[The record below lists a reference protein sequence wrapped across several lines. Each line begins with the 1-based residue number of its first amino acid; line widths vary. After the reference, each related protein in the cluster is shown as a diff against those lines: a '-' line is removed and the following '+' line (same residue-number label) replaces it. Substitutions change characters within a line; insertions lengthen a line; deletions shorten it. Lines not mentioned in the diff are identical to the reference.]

1 MNNKQKKLEKNLIK
15 KRDFLLKFLFDGNK
29 EKEEKF
35 LKNEK
40 VKLPNIF
47 KNILYYPNESY
58 LRGFISGNKTYKQ
71 LFNCLLKIVKGELK
85 DNFQPPYGPN
95 VYRCI
100 NPIFFLLFYPDF
112 KKSGFEYLI
121 TLETNTVN
129 IYHKKINIREQY
141 SESFRIYYELI
152 NDEELKYILGDEF
165 KKLYTNIKIEERIL
179 PRTVYCGR
187 YVDMVYILDDKNK
200 VFIEINEKEHNEDE
214 DYLRMRQI
222 FARSLNRIVQY
233 NTSKHLST
241 IKNILFKEFSK
252 KFYKIDKK
260 IGLNLY
266 MVKIGKFDFKI
277 SEKFSEINYDLKQ
290 GGFKLIRFIK
300 MLEGFKFEKC
310 KKTLKKM
317 IKKNIL
323 KSFHFV
329 DDIDPQ
335 TFLVNNKLKIS
346 ADVKLNSIGV
356 TKILQ
361 YPSSSDVWER
371 CDEVTQAYA
380 NFMDSYF
387 LMLEDLLD
395 DSSEE
400 VKLLFDEHNSVYDFT
415 RSYAR
420 VFSFGLESLRD
431 ACENHSDFEHN
442 KILPF
447 LIKDEKSNID
457 FKDLRKK
464 LNNDKLFDYF
474 LKHTES
480 KRVLYGWKYIS
491 ESSLNIIIDKYKKE
505 LETQEVSDED
515 SDAEEI

>member
-15 KRDFLLKFLFDGNK
+15 KRDFLLSYLFDEDK
-29 EKEEKF
+29 KQKF
-35 LKNEK
+35 LKNQK

-71 LFNCLLKIVKGELK
+71 LFNCLLKIVKGEFK

-129 IYHKKINIREQY
+129 IYHKKIHIREQY

-152 NDEELKYILGDEF
+152 NDDELKYILGDEQ
-165 KKLYTNIKIEERIL
+165 KKLYTNVKIEERIL
-179 PRTVYCGR
+179 PKSVYCGR

-241 IKNILFKEFSK
+241 IKNVLFKEFSK

-266 MVKIGKFDFKI
+266 MVKIENFDLKI
-277 SEKFSEINYDLKQ
+277 SEKFTNLNINLKENNCR
-290 GGFKLIRFIK
+290 LVDFIE
-300 MLEGFKFEKC
+300 MLLDWNFTDC
-310 KKTLKKM
+310 KKIIKKM
-317 IKKNIL
+317 IKKDIL
-323 KSFHFV
+323 KSFHFL
-329 DDIDPQ
+329 DNINPKSL
-335 TFLVNNKLKIS
+335 LVNKKLKIGN
-346 ADVKLNSIGV
+346 DIKLSSIGI
-356 TKILQ
+356 TKILH
-361 YPSSSDVWER
+361 YPSSTEIWKY
-371 CDEVTQAYA
+371 CDEIPETYSK
-380 NFMDSYF
+380 FMDCYF
-387 LMLEDLLD
+387 SMLEDLLNN
-395 DSSEE
+395 SSED

-420 VFSFGLESLRD
+420 VFSFGLESIRG
-431 ACENHSDFEHN
+431 ACEKHSEFEHN

-505 LETQEVSDED
+505 LETQEISDNDSDE
-515 SDAEEI
+515 EEI

>member
-1 MNNKQKKLEKNLIK
+1 MNNKQKKLEKNLIR
-15 KRDFLLKFLFDGNK
+15 KRDFLLNYLFDGNK
-29 EKEEKF
+29 DKKEKF

-40 VKLPNIF
+40 VKLPQIF
-47 KNILYYPNESY
+47 KDILHYPNESY
-58 LRGFISGNKTYKQ
+58 LRSFISGNKTYKQ

-100 NPIFFLLFYPDF
+100 NPIFFLLYYPDF

-129 IYHKKINIREQY
+129 IYHKKIHIREQY

-152 NDEELKYILGDEF
+152 NDEELKYILGDEV

-187 YVDMVYILDDKNK
+187 YVDMVYFLDDKNK

-241 IKNILFKEFSK
+241 IKNTLFKEFSK
-252 KFYKIDKK
+252 KFYKIDMK

-266 MVKIGKFDFKI
+266 MVKINNFDFETSK
-277 SEKFSEINYDLKQ
+277 KFTNLNINLKKNNCKLVDFIEILLDW
-290 GGFKLIRFIK
+290 
-300 MLEGFKFEKC
+300 KFTDC
-310 KKTLKKM
+310 KKIIKKM
-317 IKKNIL
+317 IKKDIL
-323 KSFHFV
+323 KPFHFL
-329 DDIDPQ
+329 DNINPKSL
-335 TFLVNNKLKIS
+335 LVNKKLKIGK
-346 ADVKLNSIGV
+346 DIKLSSMGV
-356 TKILQ
+356 TKILN
-361 YPSSSDVWER
+361 YPSSTEIWQY
-371 CDEVTQAYA
+371 CDEIPETYSK
-380 NFMDSYF
+380 FMDCYF
-387 LMLEDLLD
+387 SMLEDLLN